1 VVAAANAPL
10 LAIAM
15 IEFEEGVIQ
24 VDATIVAEGLGIEP
38 SLVQERMREGKI
50 TSLCE
55 RGIADDNGRYRLTF
69 FSENRR
75 FRLVVDEMGNVVQR
89 SAIEFSD
96 RPLPVSAR
104 KPGSL

>member
-1 VVAAANAPL
+1 M
-10 LAIAM
+10 AM
-15 IEFEEGVIQ
+15 IEFEERAIQ

-38 SLVQERMREGKI
+38 SLVQERMRDGKI

-55 RGIADDNGRYRLTF
+55 RGIDEDNGRYRLTF

-75 FRLVVDEMGNVVQR
+75 FRLVVDERGNVVQR
-89 SAIEFSD
+89 SAIDFSD

-104 KPGSL
+104 KPDA

>member
-1 VVAAANAPL
+1 MLPSL
-10 LAIAM
+10 PMTM
-15 IEFEEGVIQ
+15 IEFEEGTIQ

-38 SLVQERMREGKI
+38 SLVHKRMREGKI

-55 RGIADDNGRYRLTF
+55 RGVDDDNGRYRLTF

-104 KPGSL
+104 KPSA